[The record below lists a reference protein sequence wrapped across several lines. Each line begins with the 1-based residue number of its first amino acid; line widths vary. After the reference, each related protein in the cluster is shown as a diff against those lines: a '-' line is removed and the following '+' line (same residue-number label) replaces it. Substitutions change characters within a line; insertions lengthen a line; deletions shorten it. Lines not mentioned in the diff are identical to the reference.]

1 MNVLVAVVVL
11 AVMIEKLAEVVK
23 ASIAPV
29 KLPPWGWFA
38 VTSGIGMLL
47 CVLFNVNIFTQLGFV
62 AETAAAVLVGQLI
75 TGIAAGSG
83 SNFVHDLLSR
93 INIGKTPQDGSEKQ

>member
-1 MNVLVAVVVL
+1 MDVFVAVVVL

-23 ASIAPV
+23 AAIAPV

-38 VTSGIGMLL
+38 ITSGIGMLL

-62 AETAAAVLVGQLI
+62 AETPAAVIVGQLI

-83 SNFVHDLLSR
+83 SNFVHDLIDRVKL
-93 INIGKTPQDGSEKQ
+93 GKTAAK